1 MFDLEKSIRDWKKT
15 LQKHDTFEDG
25 LIADIELHLRDA
37 YDSLKRE
44 GIGDEEAFHE
54 AAAQVGTAESIASE
68 YYKNRVLSLN
78 RRSPWR
84 PSRFMPALAWNYV
97 KTAWRKIKR
106 QKGYSFINV
115 AGLAIGLS
123 VCMMIVLWVVDE
135 WSFDRFHANAR
146 RIFRVYRDESATR
159 PNSGSALT
167 SPPIAESLKKDF
179 PEIIQATRFG
189 TWERR
194 LVSYRDKNF
203 NETKY
208 MHADPDFFAMFSFPL
223 VKGDPRT
230 AFAKPNS
237 VVITEEM
244 AAKYFGQEDPIGKVL
259 TVNHSFDV
267 AVTGV
272 IKNVPSNSSLEFDF
286 LSPFDLLL
294 KQFFGE
300 DISGNWGFNSFS
312 TYVMLSPNAS
322 GENLNRKLL
331 GYLKKYQP
339 EDTDELALQPLTD
352 IHLFSDLGH
361 DYNNQGDI
369 KYVWIFGA
377 LAIFV
382 LLIASVNF
390 MNLTTARSA
399 NRAKEVGL
407 RKVVGAERIQLI
419 RQFFGESIM
428 MTLFALAIALMLVE
442 LLLPFFN
449 TLSGKH
455 LISAWRN
462 NPSLFLTFIGI
473 ALVTGIFSGSY
484 PALFLSS
491 FQPIQVLKGSLSST
505 GANPL
510 FRKALV
516 IFQFSLSVFLV
527 IGTIVISRQ
536 LSYMRNKDLGFNRE
550 HIIHLGIYGEL
561 HKKYG
566 AIRDRFLQNPDVLHV
581 TASLTLPTNI
591 QNSPGTPEWEGKGPD
606 EKMEIKADFVDF
618 DYIETFDIPLVEGRS
633 FSRDYA
639 TDPETAYIVNEE
651 AVRRMRLQKPAVG
664 KSFGFWSNKGQIIGV
679 MKDAHFQTLHHKVEP
694 LVFKIF
700 PDWFFR
706 MYVKIRPGDIA
717 ATLRSLEK
725 TWDQMGLGYPFDF
738 KFLDEDFQN
747 LYNTEARLG
756 NIFRSFTAL
765 AVFIACLGLFG
776 LASFLAEQRTR
787 EIGIRKVLGASVF
800 GIALRMSGD
809 FTKWVLVANLIA
821 WPVSWIVMS
830 RWLNGFA
837 YRSNLEGWIFLI
849 TAGLS
854 LGLALLTVSFQSFRA
869 ARANPAKT
877 LRQEA

>member
-1 MFDLEKSIRDWKKT
+1 MFDLERAIRGWKKT
-15 LQKHDTFEDG
+15 LYKFESLDDG
-25 LIADIELHLRDA
+25 FIADLELHLRDEYSGQKEA
-37 YDSLKRE
+37 GL
-44 GIGDEEAFHE
+44 GDEEAFRR

-84 PSRFMPALAWNYV
+84 LSRFMPALAWNYV

-106 QKGYSFINV
+106 QKGYSFINI

-135 WSFDRFHANAR
+135 WSFDRFHADAR
-146 RIFRVYRDESATR
+146 RIFRVYRNESATR

-167 SPPIAESLKKDF
+167 SPPMAESLKKDF
-179 PEIIQATRFG
+179 PEIILATRFG

-194 LVSYRDKNF
+194 LVTYRDKNF

-208 MHADPDFFAMFSFPL
+208 MHADPDFLAMFSFPL
-223 VKGDPRT
+223 VKGEPAA

-237 VVITEEM
+237 VVITEKT
-244 AAKYFGQEDPIGKVL
+244 AAKYFGLEDPLGKIL

-267 AVTGV
+267 VVTGV

-286 LSPFDLLL
+286 LSPFEILF
-294 KQFFGE
+294 KQFIGE
-300 DISGNWGFNSFS
+300 DTRGNWGFNSFS
-312 TYVMLSPNAS
+312 TYVMLPPNAS
-322 GENLNRKLL
+322 AENLNRKLL
-331 GYLKKYQP
+331 GYIKKYQP
-339 EDTDELALQPLTD
+339 EDPDELVLQPLMD

-361 DYNNQGDI
+361 DYNNLGDI
-369 KYVWIFGA
+369 KYVWIFSA
-377 LAIFV
+377 LAVFV

-399 NRAKEVGL
+399 SRAKEVGL
-407 RKVVGAERIQLI
+407 RKVVGAGRIQLI

-428 MTLFALAIALMLVE
+428 MALLALAIALVLVE
-442 LLLPFFN
+442 LLLPLFN

-455 LISAWRN
+455 LTSAWRN
-462 NPSLFLTFIGI
+462 NPALLLTFFGI
-473 ALVTGIFSGSY
+473 ALVTGAFSGSY

-491 FQPIQVLKGSLSST
+491 FQPIRVLKGSLGSA
-505 GANPL
+505 GVNPL
-510 FRKALV
+510 FRKVLV
-516 IFQFSLSVFLV
+516 SFQFSLSVFLV

-536 LSYMRNKDLGFNRE
+536 LSYLRNKDLGYNRE
-550 HIIHLGIYGEL
+550 HIIHLSIHGGL
-561 HKKYG
+561 HEKYG
-566 AIRDRFLQNPDVLHV
+566 AIRDRFLKNPDVLHV
-581 TASLTLPTNI
+581 TASLALPTNI

-618 DYIETFDIPLVEGRS
+618 DYIETFNIPLVEGRS

-639 TDPETAYIVNEE
+639 TDPETAFIVNEE
-651 AVRRMRLQKPAVG
+651 AVRRMRLQKPVVG
-664 KSFGFWSNKGQIIGV
+664 KSFGFWSTKGQIIGV

-706 MYVKIRPGDIA
+706 MYVKIRSGDIA

-725 TWDQMGLGYPFDF
+725 TWDQMDLGYPFDF
-738 KFLDEDFQN
+738 RFLDEDFQN
-747 LYNTEARLG
+747 LYNAEARLG
-756 NIFRSFTAL
+756 SIFRSFAAL

-776 LASFLAEQRTR
+776 LASYLAEQRAR
-787 EIGIRKVLGASVF
+787 EIGIRKVLGASVS

-821 WPVSWIVMS
+821 WPVSWIIMS

-837 YRSNLEGWIFLI
+837 YRLSLEAWIFLLA
-849 TAGLS
+849 AGLS
-854 LGLALLTVSFQSFRA
+854 LGLALLTVGLQSVRA
-869 ARANPAKT
+869 ARANPAVT
-877 LRQEA
+877 LRQDA